1 MLSASI
7 YNMMNIYKRIEFCF
21 KKHVFQKKL
30 NENQKDADADFSI
43 LIKCVAEGNKKAP
56 YGHGKR
62 MWSNYAKS

>member
-1 MLSASI
+1 
-7 YNMMNIYKRIEFCF
+7 MMNIYKRIEFCF

-62 MWSNYAKS
+62 M